1 MFISKRDIDS
11 LVKSGGM
18 VSIQDWCYD
27 IIVDRLEQTGFKRKS
42 DIVTLGP
49 IPLDGSIY
57 HNESGDVVVVTTH
70 RTSVP
75 ITMVKSIPASSKEAA
90 K

>member
-11 LVKSGGM
+11 LVKTGGV

-27 IIVDRLEQTGFKRKS
+27 IIVDRLEETGFRRKS
-42 DIVTLGP
+42 GIDTLGP

-57 HNESGDVVVVTTH
+57 QNKSGDVVVVTTH
-70 RTSVP
+70 RTSAAP
-75 ITMVKSIPASSKEAA
+75 ITMVKSIPASSK
-90 K
+90 